1 MDSAEVTATKKNCS
15 QVKIVVTKDKLAAMM
30 VICKPERELSPP
42 DIDYIK
48 SAITNAGVVNG
59 IIWEVVEE
67 TLSARKWDTPIKV
80 AAGNKPTKGED
91 AYFTY
96 TFDTERKFTP
106 KEDKEGRIDYRSL
119 EFIRNIEKGKVLVR
133 KTPPTDGIDGV
144 NVLGEKISAPLG
156 RDFPFRNGINTT
168 VSEDGLSLVASTGG
182 SIVFTRGNISVNEI
196 TTIGGDVDMS
206 VGNID
211 CSGTVKISGNV
222 KAGFKLNIGGNLEIG
237 GNIEDCDIKCDG
249 NILIKGGG
257 FGSGHGKII
266 ANGDII
272 IKYAEGL
279 NITSENGDVI
289 SGGELLNCN
298 VRAKEIVT
306 VKSQQGKIIGGT
318 IIAGREISASSIG
331 CDTGTITRLYV
342 GCDDEMLNNYRHT
355 NEEIERIDGDLI
367 RVKKALY
374 ELYRLKGDGLLDAEK
389 ENTLI
394 KLKEFLEDA
403 PNANNTLNRTK
414 TEIETRMK
422 DLEGASVIVS
432 NTLHPGVEVHIGL
445 VYRKI
450 SSTYEGCR
458 LSIGAGKV
466 ALSAL
471 KNIPKENHPA

>member
-1 MDSAEVTATKKNCS
+1 MDSVAVTDNKKTCS
-15 QVKIVVTKDKLAAMM
+15 QVKVVVTKDKMAAMM
-30 VICKPERELSPP
+30 VICKPEKGQTPP
-42 DIDYIK
+42 EIDYIK
-48 SAITNAGVVNG
+48 SAIANAGVVNG
-59 IIWEVVEE
+59 INWEIVENA
-67 TLSARKWDTPIKV
+67 LSSRKWDTPVKIAVGEKS
-80 AAGNKPTKGED
+80 TKGED
-91 AYFTY
+91 ADFTY
-96 TFDTERKFTP
+96 TFDTERNFTP

-119 EFIRNIEKGKVLVR
+119 EFIRNIEKGKVLVT

-144 NVLGEKISAPLG
+144 NVLGEKITAPRG
-156 RDFPFRNGINTT
+156 RDFPFLNGINTS

-196 TTIGGDVDMS
+196 TTISGDVDMS

-237 GNIEDCDIKCDG
+237 GNIEDCDINCDG

-257 FGSGHGKII
+257 FGSGQGKIK
-266 ANGDII
+266 ANGDVI

-279 NITSENGDVI
+279 NITSENGNVI
-289 SGGELLNCN
+289 SVGELLNCK
-298 VRAKEIVT
+298 VRAKENVV
-306 VKSQQGKIIGGT
+306 VKSQNGKIIGGI
-318 IIAGREISASSIG
+318 IIAGREISASIIG
-331 CDTGTITRLYV
+331 CDTGTKTRLYV
-342 GCDDEMLNNYRHT
+342 GCDDEMLNNYKHT
-355 NEEIERIDGDLI
+355 NEEIERIEGDII

-422 DLEGASVIVS
+422 DLEDASIIV
-432 NTLHPGVEVHIGL
+432 NTTLYPGVEVHIGL
-445 VYRKI
+445 VYREI
-450 SSTYEGCR
+450 LSTFESCR

-471 KNIPKENHPA
+471 KDIPRENHP